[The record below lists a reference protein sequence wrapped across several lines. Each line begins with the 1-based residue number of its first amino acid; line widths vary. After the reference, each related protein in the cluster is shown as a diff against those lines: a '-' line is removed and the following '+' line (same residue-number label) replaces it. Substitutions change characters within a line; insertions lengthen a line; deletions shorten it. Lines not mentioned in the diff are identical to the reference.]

1 MGVQSCLTLS
11 IHLLNSSLSAS
22 FSFSSFSFL
31 VIKIETSFWRSE
43 RSGHLGSCGKQPP
56 PSVQSKHQT
65 QPSPHLRT
73 SCSVLG
79 RVEKMGA
86 EYPFYI
92 GPIGLYETNCIGK
105 RTEQIHKMKMQR
117 FSITVGFL
125 FFIFKN
131 NQNRPRILL
140 PTSTHHHSPSNT
152 SRVDKALDN
161 SLPRKGG
168 KKSHPADFWSLSH
181 LAQCISFVCLLL
193 GTLGF
198 AHSIFC
204 L

>member
-1 MGVQSCLTLS
+1 
-11 IHLLNSSLSAS
+11 
-22 FSFSSFSFL
+22 
-31 VIKIETSFWRSE
+31 
-43 RSGHLGSCGKQPP
+43 
-56 PSVQSKHQT
+56 
-65 QPSPHLRT
+65 
-73 SCSVLG
+73 
-79 RVEKMGA
+79 MGA

-92 GPIGLYETNCIGK
+92 GSIGLYETNCIGK

-140 PTSTHHHSPSNT
+140 PRSTHHHSPSNA

-168 KKSHPADFWSLSH
+168 KKSHPADF
-181 LAQCISFVCLLL
+181 
-193 GTLGF
+193 
-198 AHSIFC
+198 
-204 L
+204 